1 MSGCH
6 QVPGGERRCRVH
18 TQGQLLKEKINGVE
32 GTKLDEEFLNMER
45 KTDITHKLI
54 LDLVPKTIG
63 YLQPNPAYRAKLS
76 VLNTVSK
83 IRGQVKAVGY
93 PQTEGILGD
102 CMLCYG
108 NELGAESGFG
118 FALLE
123 MGEALKQVAQAKDC
137 MDVRVKRTFIDPLQS
152 LQHKELKE
160 IAYHLRKLEGRRL
173 DFDYKKRRKGKIA
186 DSEIKKAFEKFEESK
201 ELAKRSMFN
210 LLERD
215 VQRMQHLSGLLEAVM
230 DYHRQSSQIL
240 EHLRSSL
247 QSRIADASNQPKREF
262 ASKSVASTVCYTDTY
277 GFSTCSSDT
286 EITEALSE
294 KYATVVVHPPDKV
307 TIKAQ
312 TTDKPTSNNDSGPLL
327 DQPCCQALYSFQ
339 PENQGE
345 LGFKEG
351 DIIILTSQIDENWCE
366 GMVRGEAGLFPMNYV
381 KVLVPL
387 PH

>member
-1 MSGCH
+1 MSVAGLKKQFH
-6 QVPGGERRCRVH
+6 KAS
-18 TQGQLLKEKINGVE
+18 QLLKEKINGVE

-76 VLNTVSK
+76 MLSTVSK
-83 IRGQVKAVGY
+83 IRGQVKSVGY

-102 CMLCYG
+102 SMLRYG
-108 NELGAESGFG
+108 NELGDESGFG

-152 LQHKELKE
+152 LQHRELKE

-201 ELAKRSMFN
+201 DLAERSMFN

-215 VQRMQHLSGLLEAVM
+215 VQRMQHLSGLLEAIM
-230 DYHRQSSQIL
+230 DYHRQSHQIL
-240 EHLRSSL
+240 ENLRSSL

-262 ASKSVASTVCYTDTY
+262 ASKSVASTACYADIY
-277 GFSTCSSDT
+277 GFSTCSSGRSSD
-286 EITEALSE
+286 AP
-294 KYATVVVHPPDKV
+294 VVVHPPDKV
-307 TIKAQ
+307 TIKTQ
-312 TTDKPTSNNDSGPLL
+312 TTDKPTSNNDSHPHL
-327 DQPCCQALYSFQ
+327 DQPCCQALYTFQ

-345 LGFKEG
+345 LRFKEG
-351 DIIILTSQIDENWCE
+351 DVIILTSQIDENWYE
-366 GMVRGEAGLFPMNYV
+366 GVIRGEAGLFPMNYV

-387 PH
+387 PQ

>member
-1 MSGCH
+1 SFIH
-6 QVPGGERRCRVH
+6 VI
-18 TQGQLLKEKINGVE
+18 LLLLLLLYFIDSLWHFFV
-32 GTKLDEEFLNMER
+32 
-45 KTDITHKLI
+45 
-54 LDLVPKTIG
+54 
-63 YLQPNPAYRAKLS
+63 LQAYRAKLS

-160 IAYHLRKLEGRRL
+160 IA
-173 DFDYKKRRKGKIA
+173 
-186 DSEIKKAFEKFEESK
+186 
-201 ELAKRSMFN
+201 
-210 LLERD
+210 

-277 GFSTCSSDT
+277 GFSTCSSGQSSDT

>member
-1 MSGCH
+1 MSVAGLKKQFH
-6 QVPGGERRCRVH
+6 KAS
-18 TQGQLLKEKINGVE
+18 QLLKEKINGVE

-76 VLNTVSK
+76 MLSTVSK
-83 IRGQVKAVGY
+83 IRGQVRSVGY
-93 PQTEGILGD
+93 PQAEGILGD
-102 CMLCYG
+102 CMLRYG
-108 NELGAESGFG
+108 NELGAQSGFG

-137 MDVRVKRTFIDPLQS
+137 MDVR
-152 LQHKELKE
+152 
-160 IAYHLRKLEGRRL
+160 YHLRKLEGRRL

-201 ELAKRSMFN
+201 DLAERSMFN

-230 DYHRQSSQIL
+230 DYHRQSHQIL
-240 EHLRSSL
+240 ENLRSSL
-247 QSRIADASNQPKREF
+247 QSRITDASNQPKRKF
-262 ASKSVASTVCYTDTY
+262 ASKSVASTVCYTDIY

-286 EITEALSE
+286 EVTEALSE
-294 KYATVVVHPPDKV
+294 KYAPVVVHPPNKV

-312 TTDKPTSNNDSGPLL
+312 MSDKPTSNNDNGPPL

-339 PENQGE
+339 PGNKGE

-366 GMVRGEAGLFPMNYV
+366 GMIRGEAGLFPMNFV

-387 PH
+387 PQ

>member
-1 MSGCH
+1 MSVAGLKKQFH
-6 QVPGGERRCRVH
+6 KAS
-18 TQGQLLKEKINGVE
+18 QLLKEKINGVE
-32 GTKLDEEFLNMER
+32 GTKLDEEFLIMER

-76 VLNTVSK
+76 MLNTVSK

-102 CMLCYG
+102 CMQRYG

-152 LQHKELKE
+152 LQHRELKE

-201 ELAKRSMFN
+201 ELAERSMFN

-240 EHLRSSL
+240 ENLRSSL

-277 GFSTCSSDT
+277 GFSTCSSGQSSVLILSRL
-286 EITEALSE
+286 ITLNRNYDNS
-294 KYATVVVHPPDKV
+294 PP
-307 TIKAQ
+307 
-312 TTDKPTSNNDSGPLL
+312 L

-366 GMVRGEAGLFPMNYV
+366 GMIRGEAGLFPMNYV

-387 PH
+387 PQ

>member
-1 MSGCH
+1 MSVAGLKKQFH
-6 QVPGGERRCRVH
+6 KAS
-18 TQGQLLKEKINGVE
+18 QLLKEKINGVE

-63 YLQPNPAYRAKLS
+63 YLQPNPAYRAKLNMLS
-76 VLNTVSK
+76 TVSK
-83 IRGQVKAVGY
+83 IRGQVKSVGY

-201 ELAKRSMFN
+201 DLAERSMFN

-230 DYHRQSSQIL
+230 DYHRQSQQIL
-240 EHLRSSL
+240 ENLRSSL
-247 QSRIADASNQPKREF
+247 QSRITDASNQPKREF
-262 ASKSVASTVCYTDTY
+262 ASKSVVSTVCYTDIY
-277 GFSTCSSDT
+277 GFSTCSSGVILSHL
-286 EITEALSE
+286 ITLNRN
-294 KYATVVVHPPDKV
+294 Y
-307 TIKAQ
+307 
-312 TTDKPTSNNDSGPLL
+312 DSGPPL

-366 GMVRGEAGLFPMNYV
+366 GMIRGEAGLFPMNYV
-381 KVLVPL
+381 KVLIPL
-387 PH
+387 PQ

>member
-1 MSGCH
+1 MSVAGLKKQFH
-6 QVPGGERRCRVH
+6 KAS
-18 TQGQLLKEKINGVE
+18 QLLKEKINGVE

-76 VLNTVSK
+76 MLNTVSK

-102 CMLCYG
+102 CMLRYG

-123 MGEALKQVAQAKDC
+123 MGESLKQVAQAKDC
-137 MDVRVKRTFIDPLQS
+137 MDVRVKRTFIDPLLS

-160 IAYHLRKLEGRRL
+160 IAYHLKKLEGRRL

-201 ELAKRSMFN
+201 ELAERSMFN

-215 VQRMQHLSGLLEAVM
+215 VQRLQHLSGLLEAVM
-230 DYHRQSSQIL
+230 DYHRQSHQIL

-277 GFSTCSSDT
+277 GFSTCSSD
-286 EITEALSE
+286 
-294 KYATVVVHPPDKV
+294 ATVVVHPPDKV

-312 TTDKPTSNNDSGPLL
+312 TTDRPSSDNDSGLPL

-366 GMVRGEAGLFPMNYV
+366 GMIRGEAGLFPMNYV

-387 PH
+387 PQ

>member
-1 MSGCH
+1 MSVAGLKKQFH
-6 QVPGGERRCRVH
+6 KAS
-18 TQGQLLKEKINGVE
+18 QLLKEKINGVE

-76 VLNTVSK
+76 MLSTVSK
-83 IRGQVKAVGY
+83 IRGQVRSVGY
-93 PQTEGILGD
+93 PQAEGILGD
-102 CMLCYG
+102 CMLRYG
-108 NELGAESGFG
+108 NELGAQSGFG

-123 MGEALKQVAQAKDC
+123 MGEALKHVAQAKDC

-201 ELAKRSMFN
+201 DLAERSMFN

-230 DYHRQSSQIL
+230 DYHRQSHQIL
-240 EHLRSSL
+240 ENLRSSL
-247 QSRIADASNQPKREF
+247 QSRITDASNQPKREF
-262 ASKSVASTVCYTDTY
+262 ASKSVASTVCYTDIY
-277 GFSTCSSDT
+277 GFSTCSSGQSSDT
-286 EITEALSE
+286 EVTEALSE
-294 KYATVVVHPPDKV
+294 KYAPVVVHPPNKV

-312 TTDKPTSNNDSGPLL
+312 MSDKPTSNNDNGPPL

-339 PENQGE
+339 PGNKGE

-366 GMVRGEAGLFPMNYV
+366 GMIRGEAGLFPMNFV

-387 PH
+387 PQ

>member
-1 MSGCH
+1 MSVAGLKKQFH
-6 QVPGGERRCRVH
+6 KAS
-18 TQGQLLKEKINGVE
+18 QLLKEKINGVE
-32 GTKLDEEFLNMER
+32 GTKLDEEFLIMER

-76 VLNTVSK
+76 MLNTVSK

-102 CMLCYG
+102 CMQRYG

-152 LQHKELKE
+152 LQHRELKE

-186 DSEIKKAFEKFEESK
+186 DSEIKKAFEKFEESR
-201 ELAKRSMFN
+201 ELAERSMFN

-240 EHLRSSL
+240 ENLRSSL

-277 GFSTCSSDT
+277 GFYTCSSGQSCINKLYFSSCVLDDNG
-286 EITEALSE
+286 
-294 KYATVVVHPPDKV
+294 PP
-307 TIKAQ
+307 
-312 TTDKPTSNNDSGPLL
+312 L

-351 DIIILTSQIDENWCE
+351 DVIILTSQIDENWCE
-366 GMVRGEAGLFPMNYV
+366 GMIRGEAGLFPMNYV

-387 PH
+387 PQ

>member
-1 MSGCH
+1 MSVAGLKKQFH
-6 QVPGGERRCRVH
+6 KAS
-18 TQGQLLKEKINGVE
+18 QLLKEKINGVE

-45 KTDITHKLI
+45 KTDITHKMI

-76 VLNTVSK
+76 MLNTVSK
-83 IRGQVKAVGY
+83 MRGQVKAGGY

-102 CMLCYG
+102 CMLYYG

-118 FALLE
+118 YALLE
-123 MGEALKQVAQAKDC
+123 MGEALKQVAQARDC

-152 LQHKELKE
+152 LQQKELKE
-160 IAYHLRKLEGRRL
+160 IGYHLRKLEGRRL
-173 DFDYKKRRKGKIA
+173 GFDYKKRRKGKIS

-201 ELAKRSMFN
+201 ELAERSMLN

-215 VQRMQHLSGLLEAVM
+215 AQRLQHLSGLLGAVI
-230 DYHRQSSQIL
+230 DYHRQSCQIL
-240 EHLRSSL
+240 ENLRSNL
-247 QSRIADASNQPKREF
+247 QSRITDASNQPKREF

-294 KYATVVVHPPDKV
+294 KYAQVVVHPPDKV
-307 TIKAQ
+307 TIKSQ
-312 TTDKPTSNNDSGPLL
+312 TTDMPTSNNDSAPPL
-327 DQPCCQALYSFQ
+327 DQPCCRALYSFQ

-351 DIIILTSQIDENWCE
+351 DVIILTSQIDENWCE
-366 GMVRGEAGLFPMNYV
+366 GMNRGASGLFPMNYV

-387 PH
+387 PQ

>member
-1 MSGCH
+1 MSVAGLKKQFH
-6 QVPGGERRCRVH
+6 KAS
-18 TQGQLLKEKINGVE
+18 QLLKEKINGVE
-32 GTKLDEEFLNMER
+32 GTKLDEEFLKMER

-63 YLQPNPAYRAKLS
+63 YLQPNPAHRAKLS
-76 VLNTVSK
+76 MLNTVSK

-93 PQTEGILGD
+93 PQAEGILGD
-102 CMLCYG
+102 CMLRYG
-108 NELGAESGFG
+108 NELGDESGFG

-186 DSEIKKAFEKFEESK
+186 DSEIKKAFDKFEESK
-201 ELAKRSMFN
+201 ELAASGMFN

-230 DYHRQSSQIL
+230 DYHRQSFQIL
-240 EHLRSSL
+240 ENLRSSL
-247 QSRIADASNQPKREF
+247 QSRITDASNQPKREF
-262 ASKSVASTVCYTDTY
+262 ASKSVASTACYTDIY
-277 GFSTCSSDT
+277 GFSTCSSGQSSD
-286 EITEALSE
+286 AP
-294 KYATVVVHPPDKV
+294 VVVHPPEKV
-307 TIKAQ
+307 TIKDQ
-312 TTDKPTSNNDSGPLL
+312 TTDKPTSNNDSGPSL
-327 DQPCCQALYSFQ
+327 DQPCCQALYTFQ

-345 LGFKEG
+345 LSFKEG
-351 DIIILTSQIDENWCE
+351 DIIILTSRIDENWYE
-366 GMVRGEAGLFPMNYV
+366 GMIRGEAGLFPMNYV

-387 PH
+387 PQ